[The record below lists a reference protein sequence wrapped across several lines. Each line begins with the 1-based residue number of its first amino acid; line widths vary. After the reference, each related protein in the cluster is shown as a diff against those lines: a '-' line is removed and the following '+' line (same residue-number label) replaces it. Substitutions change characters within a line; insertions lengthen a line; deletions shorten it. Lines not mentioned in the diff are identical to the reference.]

1 MPRSAFSCELLATYL
16 LRKLKWELLG
26 KIVLL
31 LATIIYQARRVVP
44 TLKEFVLGRQHQQVD
59 ARVDVSIM
67 MRTTGT
73 RPFTDIHRLLL
84 TFLAARR
91 TDLRRGEPGVC
102 LDERPSIE
110 GTFVFQ
116 LSDEFVPA
124 DVPDGLRHLVVLHHI
139 LRFQCLHDDD
149 LVLVNDPSRQ
159 LVKEVLAL
167 VRDLLM
173 SLGEDQ
179 PGLFTILA
187 SDLLA

>member
-1 MPRSAFSCELLATYL
+1 MLPSELLATYL
-16 LRKLKWELLG
+16 LRKLKGELLG

-44 TLKEFVLGRQHQQVD
+44 TLKEFVLVCQHQQIG

-67 MRTTGT
+67 MNTAMSA

-84 TFLAARR
+84 AFHAARR
-91 TDLRRGEPGVC
+91 TDLSRCEPLIR
-102 LDERPSIE
+102 LDERPSVE

-116 LSDEFVPA
+116 LSDELVPT
-124 DVPDGLRHLVVLHHI
+124 DICNRFGDLMVPHHVLRL
-139 LRFQCLHDDD
+139 QCLHDDD

-167 VRDLLM
+167 IGDFLVF
-173 SLGEDQ
+173 LG
-179 PGLFTILA
+179 
-187 SDLLA
+187 